1 ERDRTN
7 VERERRTKDVSV
19 NQPYLSSDHRNLHF
33 SSRRSFNMPP
43 RKKLKPSSAAASK
56 KKSENS
62 SSSSAAADQH
72 NPRQSQ
78 NLPSKFGIQHFFNR
92 HNSQIQTTNA
102 TPCSSNHPP
111 PPPQKQQQPTFA
123 KLGVVSALDARNPN
137 SASTAAQVVS
147 SPPPEVSL
155 RPNPGGIGDGSPGSF
170 VSPVNGVTSKSVSRH
185 RFVVSPRLL
194 IKQSQDDGADE
205 VTWKISPVNERLQA
219 VSKHSGDTIKTLAES
234 SRLSS
239 FAIHHCTEEKES
251 PTTSDK
257 FLKPHSSLVHK
268 PIDVSAIR
276 DAKAGCKTVKASP
289 EIVVEGV
296 GSASSQPSP
305 FRTPPSLT
313 CHHDKIANIFAGASD
328 QLSLGHH
335 KKALIELL
343 DQVEDAISIEDL
355 MNGGSSDCS
364 SKFEEKVCQQ
374 TTINVGPER
383 TSKRLDKSSS
393 SSKFLVLEVCEK
405 HGRSD
410 ALAVERPYKVLRLLN
425 EQTGEE
431 QAVSLWEEWFYSVVA
446 PGDTVNVIGEF
457 DQSRMCNV
465 DKNHNLLVVHPDI
478 LVSGTRV
485 SGSFDCP
492 RRAVLDER
500 LKSFEHSAAALI
512 GTLLHQIFQDALE
525 KENPD
530 IDFMKGYAK
539 VVMQKNIESLYA
551 CGVNENDVLETLV
564 GSIPKLVNW
573 IARFR
578 NIKDPQM
585 PIVEFGSKEESK
597 KLRVLEV
604 VDIEEMALST
614 KYGLKGNIDA
624 SLRVIVESNAEESG
638 EKIMPLEFKSGKVRN
653 GQISTEHSVQV
664 ILYTLLMSER
674 YREQID
680 SGLLFYLQSDLTQG
694 IKVRRSDVTGII
706 MRRNELANDIRKAST
721 SQVLP
726 PMLKSPWTCKNCRH
740 LDVCTVYHKVHGGTV
755 EDSGLGELYEAN
767 VRHLTTAHAKFL
779 RHWDRLIDLEAKE
792 TQTAKSEIWHTHG
805 TKGDSST
812 KHLPSFVLGTTNEL
826 QQQPSVKDKGF
837 IYRFVCKSLST
848 QGADRKLQTGVSNLD
863 HILKAGDYVVLSTV
877 SDQQII
883 SRGVVADIDRSQV
896 SVSVTK
902 RLRLPRSTSS
912 GSDDLLHEI
921 WHINKD
927 EFMTSFSVMR
937 SNITSLFSK
946 RERSSHL
953 RRMIVD
959 LEAPR
964 FDSGCV
970 YSQDPAI
977 SYIWSVKTLNSDQR
991 RAILKM
997 LAAKDYA
1004 LVLGMPGTGKTSTVV
1019 HAVKAFLLR
1028 GSSVLLTSYTNSAI
1042 DNLLI
1047 KLKAQ
1052 GIDFLRIG
1060 RQGAVH
1066 EEIRDSCCADT
1077 DLESIKQRLDQV
1089 RVVGVTC
1096 LGITS
1101 PLLTSKHFD
1110 VCIMDEAG
1118 QITFPISLGPL
1129 MFSLMFV
1136 LVGDHYQLPPLVQSA
1151 EARENGMGISLF
1163 CRLCEAHPQAILAL
1177 QSQYRMSEGIMQLS
1191 NALIYGDRLQ
1201 CGSSEVANTK
1211 LKVPN
1216 LKSCSSWLQEVLN
1229 PDRAVV
1235 FINTDMLPTLGTNDS
1250 KSKNPIEAYIVAEV
1264 VKVLT
1269 NNGTEGKD
1277 IGIIT
1282 PYNAQTNLLKT
1293 VVRPDSVEIHTID
1306 KYQGRDKDCIM
1317 VSFVR
1322 SAENPR
1328 SYSSSLLGD
1337 WHRINVA
1344 ITRAKKKLI
1353 MVGSCR
1359 TLSKVPLL
1367 KLLVE
1372 KVAEQC
1378 GVLKLRSTDI
1388 NLQQLESRY
1397 EDR

>member
-1 ERDRTN
+1 
-7 VERERRTKDVSV
+7 
-19 NQPYLSSDHRNLHF
+19 
-33 SSRRSFNMPP
+33 MPP
-43 RKKLKPSSAAASK
+43 RKKLKPSSAVSSK
-56 KKSENS
+56 KKSEQS
-62 SSSSAAADQH
+62 SSTAAAV
-72 NPRQSQ
+72 SQ
-78 NLPSKFGIQHFFNR
+78 NQPSKFGIQHFFNR
-92 HNSQIQTTNA
+92 HNSQIQTNG
-102 TPCSSNHPP
+102 TPASTGRKESNPVPP
-111 PPPQKQQQPTFA
+111 HLEPPLQKQQSVELP
-123 KLGVVSALDARNPN
+123 VVPAADVPNPN
-137 SASTAAQVVS
+137 SAATGSGNARLVS
-147 SPPPEVSL
+147 SPPPEASL
-155 RPNPGGIGDGSPGSF
+155 RPAPGRNGDGSPGSF
-170 VSPVNGVTSKSVSRH
+170 VSPGASSKSLSRH
-185 RFVVSPRLL
+185 RYVVSPRL
-194 IKQSQDDGADE
+194 
-205 VTWKISPVNERLQA
+205 VNLN
-219 VSKHSGDTIKTLAES
+219 
-234 SRLSS
+234 
-239 FAIHHCTEEKES
+239 
-251 PTTSDK
+251 
-257 FLKPHSSLVHK
+257 HK
-268 PIDVSAIR
+268 PIDLSAIR
-276 DAKAGCKTVKASP
+276 ETKSGFKRVKASP
-289 EIVVEGV
+289 EVAIEGNS
-296 GSASSQPSP
+296 SASSQPSP

-328 QLSLGHH
+328 QLSTGHH

-343 DQVEDAISIEDL
+343 DQVEDAISIEDV
-355 MNGGSSDCS
+355 MHGGLNDCS
-364 SKFEEKVCQQ
+364 PTLQEKACQQ
-374 TTINVGPER
+374 TTFSSGPKGTSER
-383 TSKRLDKSSS
+383 VDKSSS

-405 HGRSD
+405 HGSSD
-410 ALAVERPYKVLRLLN
+410 ALKVERPYKVLRLLN

-457 DQSRMCNV
+457 DKSRMCNV

-485 SGSFDCP
+485 SGSFGCP

-500 LKSFEHSAAALI
+500 LKSSEYSSAALI
-512 GTLLHQIFQDALE
+512 GTLLHQIFQDALV

-530 IDFMKGYAK
+530 TDFLEGYAK

-551 CGVNENDVLETLV
+551 CGVNETDVLKTLV
-564 GSIPKLVNW
+564 ESIPKLVNW
-573 IARFR
+573 ITLFR
-578 NIKDPQM
+578 K
-585 PIVEFGSKEESK
+585 SK
-597 KLRVLEV
+597 V
-604 VDIEEMALST
+604 VDIEEMAWSK

-624 SLRVIVESNAEESG
+624 SLRVTVESTAKERD
-638 EKIMPLEFKSGKVRN
+638 EKIMPLEFKTGKFHFV
-653 GQISTEHSVQV
+653 QLSTEHSVQV

-674 YREQID
+674 YQEQID
-680 SGLLFYLQSDLTQG
+680 SGLLYYLQSDHTQG
-694 IKVRRSDVTGII
+694 ITVQRSDVVGII
-706 MRRNELANDIRKAST
+706 MRRNELANEIRKAST
-721 SQVLP
+721 LQVLP
-726 PMLKSPWTCKNCRH
+726 PMLQSPWTCRTCRH
-740 LDVCTVYHKVHGGTV
+740 LDACTIYHKVHGGTI
-755 EDSGLGELYEAN
+755 EDSGLGELFESN
-767 VRHLTTAHAKFL
+767 VRHITTAHAKFL

-792 TQTAKSEIWHTHG
+792 TQQTATKSG
-805 TKGDSST
+805 SST
-812 KHLPSFVLGTTNEL
+812 NHLPSFVLDTTNEL
-826 QQQPSVKDKGF
+826 QQQPSVKENGF
-837 IYRFVCKSLST
+837 IYQFVCKSLST
-848 QGADRKLQTGVSNLD
+848 PDAVRTSETGPSNLD

-877 SDQQII
+877 SDRQTI
-883 SRGVVADIDRSQV
+883 SRGIVADVNRLQV
-896 SVSVTK
+896 SVSVSK
-902 RLRLPRSTSS
+902 RLRLPRSSS
-912 GSDDLLHEI
+912 SELEDLLHEV
-921 WHINKD
+921 WHIKKD

-937 SNITSLFSK
+937 SNITQLFSK
-946 RERSSHL
+946 SERSSQL

-964 FDSGCV
+964 FDSGCI

-1047 KLKAQ
+1047 KLKHQ

-1066 EEIRDSCCADT
+1066 EEIRDCCCAET
-1077 DLESIKQRLDQV
+1077 DLESIKQRLDEV

-1101 PLLTSKHFD
+1101 PLLTNKNFD

-1129 MFSLMFV
+1129 MFSSMFV

-1177 QSQYRMSEGIMQLS
+1177 QSQYRMCEGIMQLS

-1201 CGSSEVANTK
+1201 CGSSEVANTR

-1235 FINTDMLPTLGTNDS
+1235 FINTDMLPTLGANDS
-1250 KSKNPIEAYIVAEV
+1250 KSKNPIEAYIVSEV

-1269 NNGTEGKD
+1269 NSGTEGKD

-1293 VVRPDSVEIHTID
+1293 VVHPDSVEIHTID

-1317 VSFVR
+1317 VSFVK
-1322 SAENPR
+1322 SAENPK

-1372 KVAEQC
+1372 KVAEQS
-1378 GVLKLRSTDI
+1378 GILKLGSNDI
-1388 NLQQLESRY
+1388 NLQELESWY
-1397 EDR
+1397 KDQ

>member
-1 ERDRTN
+1 
-7 VERERRTKDVSV
+7 
-19 NQPYLSSDHRNLHF
+19 
-33 SSRRSFNMPP
+33 MPP
-43 RKKLKPSSAAASK
+43 RKKLKPSSAVSSK
-56 KKSENS
+56 KKSEQS
-62 SSSSAAADQH
+62 SSTAAAVEQH

-78 NLPSKFGIQHFFNR
+78 NQPSKFGIQHFFNR
-92 HNSQIQTTNA
+92 HNSQIQTNG
-102 TPCSSNHPP
+102 TPASSRCKESNPVPPHPE
-111 PPPQKQQQPTFA
+111 QKQQQSAELP
-123 KLGVVSALDARNPN
+123 VVPAPNPN
-137 SASTAAQVVS
+137 YAATGSGNARIVS
-147 SPPPEVSL
+147 SPPPEASL
-155 RPNPGGIGDGSPGSF
+155 RPAPGRNGDGSPGSF
-170 VSPVNGVTSKSVSRH
+170 VSPGASSKSLSRH
-185 RFVVSPRLL
+185 RYVVSPRLL

-205 VTWKISPVNERLQA
+205 ITWKVSPVNERLQA
-219 VSKHSGDTIKTLAES
+219 VSKHLGDTIKTLAES

-239 FAIHHCTEEKES
+239 FAIHHCIEDKES

-257 FLKPHSSLVHK
+257 FLKPHSSLVHNHK
-268 PIDVSAIR
+268 PIDLSAIR
-276 DAKAGCKTVKASP
+276 ETKSGFKRVKASP
-289 EIVVEGV
+289 EVAIEGNS
-296 GSASSQPSP
+296 SASSQPSP

-313 CHHDKIANIFAGASD
+313 CHHDKGCGIYSHTQIANIFAGASD
-328 QLSLGHH
+328 QLSTGHH

-343 DQVEDAISIEDL
+343 DQVEDAISIEDV
-355 MNGGSSDCS
+355 MHGGLKDCS
-364 SKFEEKVCQQ
+364 PTLQEKACQL
-374 TTINVGPER
+374 TTFSSGPKGTSER
-383 TSKRLDKSSS
+383 VDKSSS

-405 HGRSD
+405 HGSSD
-410 ALAVERPYKVLRLLN
+410 ALKVERPYKVLRLLN

-457 DQSRMCNV
+457 DKSRMCNV

-485 SGSFDCP
+485 SGSFGCP

-500 LKSFEHSAAALI
+500 LKSSEYSSAALI
-512 GTLLHQIFQDALE
+512 GTLLHQIFQDALV

-530 IDFMKGYAK
+530 TEFLEGYAK

-551 CGVNENDVLETLV
+551 CGVNETDVLKTLV
-564 GSIPKLVNW
+564 ESIPKLVNW
-573 IARFR
+573 ITLFR
-578 NIKDPQM
+578 KSKDRQM

-597 KLRVLEV
+597 KLRVSEV
-604 VDIEEMALST
+604 VDIEEMAWSK

-624 SLRVIVESNAEESG
+624 SLRVTVESTAKERD
-638 EKIMPLEFKSGKVRN
+638 EKIMPLEFKTGKL
-653 GQISTEHSVQV
+653 STEHSVQV

-674 YREQID
+674 YQEQID
-680 SGLLFYLQSDLTQG
+680 SGLLYYLQSDHTQG
-694 IKVRRSDVTGII
+694 ITVRRSDVVGII
-706 MRRNELANDIRKAST
+706 MRRNELANEIRKAST
-721 SQVLP
+721 LQVLP
-726 PMLKSPWTCKNCRH
+726 PMLQSPWTCRTCRH
-740 LDVCTVYHKVHGGTV
+740 LDACTIYHKVHGGTI
-755 EDSGLGELYEAN
+755 EDSGLGELFESN
-767 VRHLTTAHAKFL
+767 VRHITTAHAKFL

-792 TQTAKSEIWHTHG
+792 TQTATKSG
-805 TKGDSST
+805 SST
-812 KHLPSFVLGTTNEL
+812 NHLPSFVLDTTNEL
-826 QQQPSVKDKGF
+826 QQQPSVKENGF
-837 IYRFVCKSLST
+837 IYQFVCQSLSIPDAVRT
-848 QGADRKLQTGVSNLD
+848 SESGPSNLD

-877 SDQQII
+877 SDRQTI
-883 SRGVVADIDRSQV
+883 SRGIVADVNRLQV
-896 SVSVTK
+896 SVSVSK
-902 RLRLPRSTSS
+902 RLRLPRSSS
-912 GSDDLLHEI
+912 SELEDLLHEV
-921 WHINKD
+921 WHIKKD

-937 SNITSLFSK
+937 SNITQLFSK
-946 RERSSHL
+946 SERSSQL

-964 FDSGCV
+964 FDSGCI

-1047 KLKAQ
+1047 KLKHQ

-1066 EEIRDSCCADT
+1066 EEIRDCCCAET
-1077 DLESIKQRLDQV
+1077 DLESIKQRLDEV

-1101 PLLTSKHFD
+1101 PLLTNKNFD

-1129 MFSLMFV
+1129 MFSSMFV

-1177 QSQYRMSEGIMQLS
+1177 QSQYRMCEGIMQLS

-1201 CGSSEVANTK
+1201 CGSSEVANTR

-1235 FINTDMLPTLGTNDS
+1235 FINTDMLPTLGANDS
-1250 KSKNPIEAYIVAEV
+1250 KSKNPIEAYIVSEV

-1269 NNGTEGKD
+1269 NSGTEGKD

-1293 VVRPDSVEIHTID
+1293 VVRQDSVEIHTID

-1322 SAENPR
+1322 SAENPK

-1372 KVAEQC
+1372 KVAEQS
-1378 GVLKLRSTDI
+1378 GILKLRNNDI
-1388 NLQQLESRY
+1388 NLQQLESWY
-1397 EDR
+1397 KDQ